1 MKRKLLVF
9 MLCLTMLCVP
19 FLKVQAEESNLWRYQ
34 VENGT
39 AYITHYRGDTSGHV
53 EIPATI
59 DGYTVTKIGNS
70 AFLGDEITSVTI
82 PDTMVEIGEATF
94 AHCPNLVTVKI
105 PKSVTQISESAF
117 MDCES
122 LTGFEVDLQNQY
134 YAHDAM
140 GVLYTK
146 NLLNLIQVPGAKEG
160 KFVVPNGVMYI
171 GGSAFYGCSRLTEIV
186 IAETVQIIGGY
197 AFYDCTGLTQL
208 DLPASVQYIGNN
220 AFGGCEKLTRINVA
234 QENPY
239 FCSDESG
246 TLYSKDKSEILYVP
260 GSFAGDY
267 VVPDGTT
274 QIGPDFFE
282 GCEGL
287 ISVTIPEGVTSIGH
301 YAFHGCRN
309 LERVTI
315 AESVSEI
322 DAYAFEGCNKLKA
335 VNIPEQVT
343 HIRWGLFSRCES
355 LTQLP
360 IHDKVTIIDD
370 HAFAYCNGLTNI
382 VIPASVEYVGHFAF
396 FDCRGLENVYF
407 CGDAPEFVNH
417 ENINGSFAATTATAY
432 YHQGTE
438 GWTEENKSK
447 TGGSITW
454 VELEHIVFDEGP
466 DARCVVCGELA
477 EKNTTIDP
485 ETPDEGT
492 DVPPTQ
498 DVPKEEPPQA
508 EVPKEENPKTADRI
522 ADLAGIILIVLA
534 AGCMLLLKQPSKN
547 TKV

>member
-1 MKRKLLVF
+1 
-9 MLCLTMLCVP
+9 MLCFVLMCIP
-19 FLKVQAEESNLWRYQ
+19 FLKVQAESNGLWSYQ
-34 VENGT
+34 IQDGEI
-39 AYITHYRGDTSGHV
+39 YITHYHGDASGHV

-59 DGYTVTKIGNS
+59 DGYTVTSIGNS
-70 AFLGDEITSVTI
+70 AFLGKNITSVTI

-94 AHCPNLVTVKI
+94 AHCPKLVTVKI

-171 GGSAFYGCSRLTEIV
+171 GGSAFQGCSRLTEIV

-197 AFYDCTGLTQL
+197 AFYDCTGLTRL
-208 DLPASVQYIGNN
+208 ELPASVQYIGNN
-220 AFGGCEKLTRINVA
+220 AFIGCENLTRINVA

-260 GSFAGDY
+260 SGFAGDY

-282 GCEGL
+282 GCDGL
-287 ISVTIPEGVTSIGH
+287 TSVTMPEGVTEIGH
-301 YAFHGCRN
+301 YAFHNCKN

-322 DAYAFEGCNKLKA
+322 DAYAFEGCNKLKT

-343 HIRWGLFSRCES
+343 HIRWGLFRDCES
-355 LTQLP
+355 LQQLP
-360 IHDKVTIIDD
+360 VHDKVTIIDD
-370 HAFAYCNGLTNI
+370 FAFAECHGLTDI

-396 FDCRGLENVYF
+396 YDCRGLENIYF

-417 ENINGSFAATTATAY
+417 ENLNGSFAATTATAY

-454 VELEHIVFDEGP
+454 VELEHIVFDEGA
-466 DARCVVCGELA
+466 DARCVVCGELVN
-477 EKNTTIDP
+477 NTTDP
-485 ETPDEGT
+485 EPPEEGT
-492 DVPPTQ
+492 DVPPVQ
-498 DVPKEEPPQA
+498 DVPKEEPPQ
-508 EVPKEENPKTADRI
+508 EENPKTADRI
-522 ADLAGIILIVLA
+522 THFAGVVLLVLA
-534 AGCMLLLKQPSKN
+534 AAYMLLMKLHSKQ
-547 TKV
+547 TEA